1 MYPLLLSMHILFAI
15 FWFGSVLFAD
25 FVVIPA
31 IQATSADAQNE
42 LIAALGP
49 RIDRALIPAGALTI
63 LLGIAAGIVS
73 GVLGQMGTA
82 YGKEWLAALV
92 IALLTYL
99 WGVFVITPAVRKRHA
114 MAPDAPEVA
123 SQTDRIKMLAMLE
136 LIGFASVFVLMM
148 LMGFSA

>member
-1 MYPLLLSMHILFAI
+1 MYPLLLSLHILFAI

-31 IQATSADAQNE
+31 IQATSTDAQNQ

-49 RIDRALIPAGALTI
+49 RADRALIPAGALTI
-63 LLGIAAGIVS
+63 LSGIAAGLAS

-99 WGVFVITPAVRKRHA
+99 WAIFVITPVVHQRHA
-114 MAPDAPEVA
+114 MAPDAPGVA
-123 SQTDRIKMLAMLE
+123 SQTERIKMLATLE
-136 LIGFASVFVLMM
+136 LLGFTTVFVLMM
-148 LMGFSA
+148 LMRFSA